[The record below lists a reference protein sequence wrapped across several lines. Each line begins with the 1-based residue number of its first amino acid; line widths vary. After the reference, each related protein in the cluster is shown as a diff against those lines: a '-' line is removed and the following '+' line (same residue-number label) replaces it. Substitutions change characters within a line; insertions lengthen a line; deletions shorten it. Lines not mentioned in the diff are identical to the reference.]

1 MINDGPKLTPAP
13 VMRRISA
20 AMVDGLFFLSF
31 AVVAAFLVYYVIDEF
46 FVDIQALSDSITSVG
61 VQMGIYSTSIDSLGN
76 SIVTVIM
83 PPSSDSAAFAI
94 YSSNMAAFNL
104 AVQDEFALFNTLLII
119 IFSAS
124 TFLSGVIVYV
134 LIPFMYGNGQTVG
147 KKFLRM
153 QVLTNRGER
162 LTKMQVFMRF
172 ALGIWF
178 AEMFFSFIL
187 YTATA
192 PLPLFIVISLIM
204 LIFSSNHR
212 SLHDLIAST
221 MVVNADEI
229 LTPRKTDA
237 QEVEEL
243 RKKDLL
249 EMENLQKKL
258 RD

>member
-1 MINDGPKLTPAP
+1 MINDGPKMTTAP

-46 FVDIQALSDSITSVG
+46 FVNIQELSDSITSVG
-61 VQMGIYSTSIDSLGN
+61 VQWGIYQNSIDSLGN
-76 SIVTVIM
+76 SIVTVIT
-83 PPSSDSAAFAI
+83 PPSDSAAYLI
-94 YSSNMAAFNL
+94 YSSNMAAFNA
-104 AVQDEFALFNTLLII
+104 AVQEEFALFNTLII
-119 IFSAS
+119 VIFSIS

-153 QVLTNRGER
+153 QLVTTRGEA

-192 PLPLFIVISLIM
+192 PIPLFVVISLIM
-204 LIFSSNHR
+204 VIFSGSHR
-212 SLHDLIAST
+212 ALHDLIASSL
-221 MVVNADEI
+221 VVNTDANF
-229 LTPRKTDA
+229 TPRKTDN
-237 QEVEEL
+237 EEIEEL